1 MKTTSTRSLVLLA
14 GLAVASQSAF
24 AFPPPVTNV
33 GLMPGDLAVGPA
45 ANAQHEQVIAAG
57 TLNGQP
63 IYLAVW
69 SDLRSR
75 QVGGASVQTC
85 VRTCVCV

>member
-33 GLMPGDLAVGPA
+33 GLMPGDLAIGPA
-45 ANAQHEQVIAAG
+45 ANAQSTEGMSSPAPACGSKPPLPRSQACGLGRA
-57 TLNGQP
+57 
-63 IYLAVW
+63 
-69 SDLRSR
+69 LRASR
-75 QVGGASVQTC
+75 A
-85 VRTCVCV
+85 R